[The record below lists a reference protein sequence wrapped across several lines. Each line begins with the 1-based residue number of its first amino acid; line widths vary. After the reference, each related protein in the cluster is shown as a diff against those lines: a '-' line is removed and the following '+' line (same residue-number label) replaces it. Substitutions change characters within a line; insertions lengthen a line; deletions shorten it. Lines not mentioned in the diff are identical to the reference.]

1 MSKERFEVGVDVGQS
16 EVWASVGSGKPRKFK
31 HDESGVKQLYRWAK
45 VKSGELLPHFCME
58 ATGVYSQS
66 LAVRL
71 LGCGRCE
78 VSIVNPAQ
86 IAAFAKAQMRRSKT
100 DQIDAQVIWSF
111 AQAQQPRCW
120 QPERQ
125 VIQELAA
132 LVTQADALK
141 KTLRSWNNRQ
151 HAHQYRPA
159 LPRMVQQTT
168 AKVERMLRQELEKVQ
183 QEIYRLCQNDAE
195 LKRDVDLLCTIPGI
209 AKLTATRL
217 LAYGKS
223 ALTERSPK
231 ELTAHAGLAPR
242 HRQSGT
248 SLKGRSRLSKQGDAR
263 IRSMLYMPTVVA
275 TDHNPIIK
283 YHYQRHLANHK
294 PRMVALMACMKKLL
308 LMAQAILIRQQP
320 FNPNLIP
327 LT

>member
-16 EVWASVGSGKPRKFK
+16 EVWVSLGNGKPRKFK
-31 HDESGVKQLYRWAK
+31 HEVAGVRQLYRWAK
-45 VKSGELLPHFCME
+45 EKSGELLLHFCME

-100 DQIDAQVIWSF
+100 DQIDAEVIRAY
-111 AQAQQPRCW
+111 AQSQQPRCW

-125 VIQELAA
+125 AIQELAA
-132 LVTQADALK
+132 LVAQADALQ
-141 KTLRSWNNRQ
+141 KTQRAWKNRQ
-151 HAHQYRPA
+151 HAHQYCPV

-168 AKVERMLRQELEKVQ
+168 AKVEQMLQLELEQVQ

-209 AKLTATRL
+209 AELTATRL

-223 ALTERSPK
+223 ALTQRTPK
-231 ELTAHAGLAPR
+231 QLTAHAGLAPR

-263 IRSMLYMPTVVA
+263 IRFMLYMPTVVA
-275 TDHNPIIK
+275 LTFNPIIK

-308 LMAQAILIRQQP
+308 LMAQAILISQKP
-320 FNPNLIP
+320 FNPNLKP

>member
-16 EVWASVGSGKPRKFK
+16 EVWASLGIGKPRKFK
-31 HDESGVKQLYRWAK
+31 HDGSGVKQLYRWAK
-45 VKSGELLPHFCME
+45 EKSGGLLIHFCME

-100 DQIDAQVIWSF
+100 DQVDAQVIWAYAES
-111 AQAQQPRCW
+111 QQPRCW

-125 VIQELAA
+125 AIQA
-132 LVTQADALK
+132 LVALVAQADALR
-141 KTLRSWNNRQ
+141 KTQRSWKNRR
-151 HAHQYRPA
+151 HAHEYYPD
-159 LPRMVQQTT
+159 LPRAVQQTT
-168 AKVERMLRQELEKVQ
+168 AKVEQMLRQQLEKVE
-183 QEIYRLCQNDAE
+183 QEIHRLCQADAE
-195 LKRDVDLLCTIPGI
+195 LKRDVDLLCTIPGV
-209 AKLTATRL
+209 AELTATRL

-263 IRSMLYMPTVVA
+263 IRFMLYMPTVA
-275 TDHNPIIK
+275 ALTFNPIIR

-294 PRMVALMACMKKLL
+294 PPMVALMACMKKLL
-308 LMAQAILIRQQP
+308 LMAQAILTSQRP

>member
-16 EVWASVGSGKPRKFK
+16 EVWASLGSGKPRKFK
-31 HDESGVKQLYRWAK
+31 HDETGVKQLYRWAK
-45 VKSGELLPHFCME
+45 EKSGELLLHFCME

-86 IAAFAKAQMRRSKT
+86 IAAYAKAQMRRSKT
-100 DQIDAQVIWSF
+100 DQIDAQVIWAF

-125 VIQELAA
+125 AIQELAA
-132 LVTQADALK
+132 LVTQADALQ
-141 KTLRSWNNRQ
+141 KTQRSWKNRQ

-159 LPRMVQQTT
+159 LPSMVQQTST
-168 AKVERMLRQELEKVQ
+168 VVEETLKQQLEMVQ
-183 QEIYRLCQNDAE
+183 KEIHRLCQNDAE
-195 LKRDVDLLCTIPGI
+195 LKRDVNLLCTIPGV
-209 AKLTATRL
+209 AELTATRL

-248 SLKGRSRLSKQGDAR
+248 SLNGRSRLSKQGDAR
-263 IRSMLYMPTVVA
+263 IRCMLYMPTVTA
-275 TDHNPIIK
+275 TIFNPIIK

-294 PRMVALMACMKKLL
+294 PPMVALMASMKKLL
-308 LMAQAILIRQQP
+308 LMAQAILISQQP
-320 FNPNLIP
+320 FNPNLKP

>member
-1 MSKERFEVGVDVGQS
+1 MSKERFYVGIDVGCS
-16 EVWASVGSGKPRKFK
+16 EVWVVAGKSKARKFS
-31 HDESGVKQLYRWAK
+31 HNDQGVKQLYRWAK
-45 VKSGELLPHFCME
+45 EKSGELLLHFCME

-100 DQIDAQVIWSF
+100 DQIDAQVIWAF

-125 VIQELAA
+125 AIQELAA
-132 LVTQADALK
+132 LVAQADALR
-141 KTLRSWNNRQ
+141 KTQRSWKNRQ
-151 HAHQYRPA
+151 HAHQYYPS
-159 LPRMVQQTT
+159 LPRTVQQTT
-168 AKVERMLRQELEKVQ
+168 AKVDQMLKQQLEKVQ
-183 QEIYRLCQNDAE
+183 QEIHRLCQADTE
-195 LKRDVDLLCTIPGI
+195 LKRDLDLLCTIPGI
-209 AKLTATRL
+209 AELTATRL

-248 SLKGRSRLSKQGDAR
+248 SLNGRSRLSKQGDAR
-263 IRSMLYMPTVVA
+263 IRCTLYMPTVA
-275 TDHNPIIK
+275 ALTFNPIIR

-308 LMAQAILIRQQP
+308 LMAQAILISQQP